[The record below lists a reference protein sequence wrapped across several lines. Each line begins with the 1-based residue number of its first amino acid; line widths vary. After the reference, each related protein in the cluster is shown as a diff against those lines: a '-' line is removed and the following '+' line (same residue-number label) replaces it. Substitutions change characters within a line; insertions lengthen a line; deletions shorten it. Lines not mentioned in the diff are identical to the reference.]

1 MDIKEK
7 TKQSIKKNEGYK
19 LEPYNLTYNGVTE
32 SWQTGG
38 WGHKILEGEEV
49 PTTEEGWLAIFD
61 KDFDKAWDST
71 EVLCETY
78 NLPDNEEMMSILCEM
93 IYQLGYKG
101 VQNFKMMIKALQE
114 SDFVEAHYQMLDSR
128 WRKQTKNRCEELAE
142 RMRDI

>member
-1 MDIKEK
+1 M
-7 TKQSIKKNEGYK
+7 
-19 LEPYNLTYNGVTE
+19 TE

-38 WGHKILEGEEV
+38 WGHKILPGEEI

-61 KDFDKAWDST
+61 KDFDNAWSQT
-71 EVLCETY
+71 EQLCETY

-114 SDFVEAHYQMLDSR
+114 ADFVEAHYQMLDSR

-142 RMRDI
+142 RMANI

>member
-1 MDIKEK
+1 MDIKEI
-7 TKQSIKKNEGYK
+7 TKQSIKKHEGYS

-38 WGHKILEGEEV
+38 WGHKILEGEEI

-61 KDFDKAWDST
+61 KDFDNAWSQT
-71 EVLCETY
+71 EQLCETY

-142 RMRDI
+142 RMANI

>member
-1 MDIKEK
+1 MSENKIVITGHTTGLGKAIYDKFIEVSCRKIVGLSRSTGYDI
-7 TKQSIKKNEGYK
+7 
-19 LEPYNLTYNGVTE
+19 
-32 SWQTGG
+32 
-38 WGHKILEGEEV
+38 
-49 PTTEEGWLAIFD
+49 D

-128 WRKQTKNRCEELAE
+128 WRNQTKNRCEELAE

>member
-7 TKQSIKKNEGYK
+7 TKQSIKKHEGYR

-38 WGHKILEGEEV
+38 WGHKILPGEEV

-114 SDFVEAHYQMLDSR
+114 ADFVEAHYQMLDSR

-142 RMRDI
+142 RMANI

>member
-1 MDIKEK
+1 MDIKEI
-7 TKQSIKKNEGYK
+7 TKQSIKKHEGYS

-38 WGHKILEGEEV
+38 WGHKILEGEEI

-61 KDFDKAWDST
+61 KDFDNAWSQT
-71 EVLCETY
+71 EQLCETY

-114 SDFVEAHYQMLDSR
+114 ADFVEAHYQMLDSR

-142 RMRDI
+142 RMANI

>member
-1 MDIKEK
+1 MDIKEI
-7 TKQSIKKNEGYK
+7 TKQSIKKHEGYS

-38 WGHKILEGEEV
+38 WGHKILEGEEI
-49 PTTEEGWLAIFD
+49 PTTEEGWLAVFD
-61 KDFDKAWDST
+61 KDFDKAWSQT
-71 EVLCETY
+71 EQLCETY

-114 SDFVEAHYQMLDSR
+114 SDFIEAHYQMLDSR

-142 RMRDI
+142 RMANI

>member
-1 MDIKEK
+1 MDIKEI
-7 TKQSIKKNEGYK
+7 TKQSIKKHEGYS

-38 WGHKILEGEEV
+38 WGHKILPGEEI

-61 KDFDKAWDST
+61 KDFDNAWSQT
-71 EVLCETY
+71 EQLCETY

-142 RMRDI
+142 RMANI

>member
-1 MDIKEK
+1 MDIKEI
-7 TKQSIKKNEGYK
+7 TKQSIKKHEGYS

-38 WGHKILEGEEV
+38 WGHKILEGEEI
-49 PTTEEGWLAIFD
+49 PTTEEGWLVIFD
-61 KDFDKAWDST
+61 KDFDNAWSQT
-71 EVLCETY
+71 EQLCETY

-142 RMRDI
+142 RMANI

>member
-1 MDIKEK
+1 MDIKEI
-7 TKQSIKKNEGYK
+7 TKQSIKKHEGYS

-38 WGHKILEGEEV
+38 WGHKILEGEEI
-49 PTTEEGWLAIFD
+49 PTTEEGWLVIFD
-61 KDFDKAWDST
+61 KDFDNAWSQT
-71 EVLCETY
+71 EQLCETY

-114 SDFVEAHYQMLDSR
+114 ADFVEAHYQMRDSR
-128 WRKQTKNRCEELAE
+128 WRNQTKNRCEELAE

>member
-1 MDIKEK
+1 MDIKEI
-7 TKQSIKKNEGYK
+7 TKQSIKKHEGYS

-38 WGHKILEGEEV
+38 WGHKILPGEEI
-49 PTTEEGWLAIFD
+49 PTTEEGWLVIFD
-61 KDFDKAWDST
+61 KDFDNAWSQT
-71 EVLCETY
+71 EQLCETY

-114 SDFVEAHYQMLDSR
+114 SDFVEAHHQMLDSR

-142 RMRDI
+142 RMANI